1 VKQLDKGERPSVAN
15 GRKQVL
21 ELEEITRLITAA
33 PARYQALVAT
43 VAYTGVRISEAL
55 GLVWDDVDFDA
66 GVVHVRKQLGRDGQ
80 RVRPK
85 TDEAV
90 RDVMLLGALA
100 GVLRAHKL
108 ASSHSGPD
116 DFVFASEMG
125 TPLQVRNVSR
135 RGLDK
140 AIEDAGLAGH
150 RIGWHLL
157 RHGFGSMLL
166 AQGENVVF
174 VSGQLG
180 HADPKI
186 TLGIYAHEFNQEA
199 QLEQARRR
207 LDAEHGT
214 ALEHAIGDG
223 RQPAAN
229 VEAENVLAMRL

>member
-1 VKQLDKGERPSVAN
+1 MRMTSESFAGSLCFPNRAKAERKSIVGEMLRPGDAF
-15 GRKQVL
+15 
-21 ELEEITRLITAA
+21 
-33 PARYQALVAT
+33 
-43 VAYTGVRISEAL
+43 TGVRISEAL

-66 GVVHVRKQLGRDGQ
+66 GVIHVRKQLGRDGQ
-80 RVRPK
+80 RVLPK

-90 RDVMLLGALA
+90 RDVMLLGALG
-100 GVLRAHKL
+100 GVLRTHKL
-108 ASSHSGPD
+108 ASSHSGPG
-116 DFVFASEMG
+116 DFVFASETG

-140 AIEDAGLAGH
+140 AIEDAGLEGR

-199 QLEQARRR
+199 QLEQARTR

-214 ALEHAIGDG
+214 ALEHAVGDG
-223 RQPAAN
+223 RRPAAN
-229 VEAENVLAMRL
+229 VKAENVLAMRL